1 MAKKEKEMMV
11 VGEVDMSGVDKRVRP
26 RKSVMRAT
34 TIKADERRIFERLA
48 LDKSSIVTELDEFGN
63 PAASWS
69 CRIVDLSRGGLG
81 LRSRRMV
88 HQGRCLFIRIDLGKT
103 QPSKLLFGIV
113 KQSRYSEGE
122 GYAVGLEF
130 RTVPESPSIKAWM
143 SQNGLTAPGPLAV
156 DGSVG

>member
-1 MAKKEKEMMV
+1 MSKPDDSKEMMI
-11 VGEVDMSGVDKRVRP
+11 VGEVDMSGVDKRVKAPKRA
-26 RKSVMRAT
+26 SQAT
-34 TIKADERRIFERLA
+34 TIKDDERRIFERLA
-48 LDKSSIVTELDEFGN
+48 LDKASIVTELDEFGN

-88 HQGRCLFIRIDLGKT
+88 HQGRCLFIRIDLGKNR
-103 QPSKLLFGIV
+103 PAKLLFGVV

-130 RTVPESPSIKAWM
+130 RTVPESPSVKAWM
-143 SQNGLTAPGPLAV
+143 TQNGLTASGPLA
-156 DGSVG
+156 GEP